1 MASQWGTHT
10 SCLCIT
16 QWCWVYFLILVLPAW
31 FLHFTLH
38 SPLCNKQPMG
48 WWYLGTGRVCC
59 PQIAFHPGLPRPAE
73 ILAWLWIGYH
83 IGVCK
88 VYFSVF
94 LSVFLASVLLFACLR
109 ACSAVSNSLWPHGLF
124 CPEDFPGKNTGVGCH
139 LLLQGI
145 FLTQGSNSCL
155 LHLLTS
161 PISCIGRW
169 ILYHCTTWGAWYS
182 SLGRAFPHFYFF
194 KYSQFPLFVVVRFC
208 GVASNPEPSLLE
220 EI

>member
-124 CPEDFPGKNTGVGCH
+124 CPEDFPLCPHQALLSRGFSRQEYWSGLPFTTPRDLPNPGIELVSPASLNISH
-139 LLLQGI
+139 LLHWQVDPLP
-145 FLTQGSNSCL
+145 LHHLGSLVFFSGKSFPPL
-155 LHLLTS
+155 L
-161 PISCIGRW
+161 
-169 ILYHCTTWGAWYS
+169 
-182 SLGRAFPHFYFF
+182 FF
-194 KYSQFPLFVVVRFC
+194 QV
-208 GVASNPEPSLLE
+208 
-220 EI
+220 